1 MVLDAAH
8 RLDDATVA
16 HCLRGAFDLNCKC
29 APAMAGY
36 ALDHAEAA
44 EEALALGMGGLVFRD
59 DGYCTAPIASLLAE
73 TTFRDEPISLTGSV
87 TLNNVSGG
95 LNSYAAE
102 HALAL
107 GGRLVSMPTVS
118 AQNHLRAAR
127 WPAFHHGDRMP
138 GPRALT
144 AVDDRGAVRGE
155 AIEVLEIVAERDGVL
170 DAGALHVSE
179 ALALF
184 REAERRGVR
193 RLLLSDP
200 MRRNAAQAAD
210 LDEAIDLGAAI
221 EFLPQAA
228 GTACAVLE
236 LVAMHAPGRL
246 ILGLDTGPSD
256 ERLSLRERYAQA
268 VCFWS
273 ALGLSPP
280 TIAACMS
287 SNVQQLAALPTNGAR
302 RTGNLP

>member
-1 MVLDAAH
+1 MVPDAVQ
-8 RLDDATVA
+8 RLDDAAVA

-29 APAMAGY
+29 APTMAGY

-59 DGYCTAPIASLLAE
+59 DGYCTTPIASLLAE
-73 TTFRDEPISLTGSV
+73 TRFHGEPISLAGSV

-95 LNSYAAE
+95 LNFYAAE

-118 AQNHLRAAR
+118 AENHLRTAR
-127 WPAFHHGDRMP
+127 WPAFHDADGMP

-155 AIEVLEIVAERDGVL
+155 VIEVLEIIAERDGVL

-179 ALALF
+179 VLALF
-184 REAERRGVR
+184 REAGRRGVK

-200 MRRNAAQAAD
+200 ARRNAADAAD
-210 LDEAIDLGAAI
+210 IDEAIDLGAAV

-228 GTACAVLE
+228 GTAAAVLE
-236 LVAMHAPGRL
+236 LVARRAPGRL
-246 ILGLDTGPSD
+246 ILGLDTGPSN
-256 ERLSLRERYAQA
+256 ERLSLRERYARA
-268 VCFWS
+268 VRFWF
-273 ALGLSPP
+273 ALGLSPS
-280 TIAACMS
+280 TIAVCMS
-287 SNVQQLAALPTNGAR
+287 SNVQQLAALPANGAR
-302 RTGNLP
+302 RTGDLP

>member
-1 MVLDAAH
+1 MVLDAVH

-29 APAMAGY
+29 APTMAGY

-59 DGYCTAPIASLLAE
+59 DGYCTTPIASLLAE
-73 TTFRDEPISLTGSV
+73 TSFHGEPISITGSV

-95 LNSYAAE
+95 LNFYAAE

-107 GGRLVSMPTVS
+107 GGRVVSMPTVS
-118 AQNHLRAAR
+118 AQNHLRAAH
-127 WPAFHHGDRMP
+127 WPAFHAAETMP

-144 AVDDRGAVRGE
+144 AVDDGGAIRHE
-155 AIEVLEIVAERDGVL
+155 AIEVLEIIAERDGVL

-184 REAERRGVR
+184 REAERRGVK

-200 MRRNAAQAAD
+200 ARRNAAQAAD
-210 LDEAIDLGAAI
+210 LDEAIDLGAAV
-221 EFLPQAA
+221 EFLPQAER
-228 GTACAVLE
+228 TVIMVE
-236 LVAMHAPGRL
+236 LVARRAPDRL
-246 ILGLDTGPSD
+246 ILGLDTGPCD
-256 ERLSLRERYAQA
+256 KRLSLRERYAQA
-268 VCFWS
+268 ARFWS

-287 SNVQQLAALPTNGAR
+287 SNVQQLAGLPANGAR
-302 RTGNLP
+302 RAGDLA